1 MPAFPIV
8 DSHVHLYDP
17 ARLPYGW
24 LARVPKIN
32 RRFDLGDFDRCRGA
46 VEVDG
51 IVFAEVAVDPGRH
64 LDEAA
69 WVQALADT
77 DPRLKGMVAHVPLEK
92 GAAAAEADLER
103 LRAFPTFR
111 GVRRLIE
118 TEPADPGFCLEP
130 GFLEAVRLLPRH
142 GLTFDICVKHWQL
155 VFGLELARRCPE
167 VSFVLDHIGKPGIR
181 HGLWEPW
188 KTQMRE
194 LAELPNVVA
203 VKVSGVITEADHA
216 SWAREQVAPYVEHVI
231 ECFGFDRV
239 MYGSDW
245 TVSELTHEYPEWV
258 AILDE
263 VVAGASEGEQ
273 RRFWRENAVRTY
285 RLG

>member
-24 LARVPKIN
+24 LAKVPKIN
-32 RRFDLGDFDRCRGA
+32 RRYDLADFDRCRGP

-69 WVQALADT
+69 WVQSLADA

-92 GAAAAEADLER
+92 GAAAAGADLER
-103 LRAFPTFR
+103 LGRFATFR

-130 GFLEAVRLLPRH
+130 AFLEAVRLLPRH
-142 GLTFDICVKHWQL
+142 GLTFDVCVKHWQL

-188 KTQMRE
+188 KSQIRE
-194 LAELPNVVA
+194 LAALPNVVA
-203 VKVSGVITEADHA
+203 VKVSGVITEADHR
-216 SWAREQVAPYVEHVI
+216 SWAREEVRPYVEHVV
-231 ECFGFDRV
+231 ECFGFGRV

-263 VVAGASEGEQ
+263 ITAGASDDE
-273 RRFWRENAVRTY
+273 RRAFWRENAIRTY

>member
-1 MPAFPIV
+1 MPSFPIV

-24 LARVPKIN
+24 LAKVAKIN
-32 RRFDLGDFDRCRGA
+32 RCYDLADFDRCRGP

-64 LDEAA
+64 LEEAA
-69 WVQALADT
+69 WVQGLADA

-103 LRAFPTFR
+103 LREFPIFR

-130 GFLEAVRLLPRH
+130 AFLEAVRLLPRQ

-181 HGLWEPW
+181 QGLWEPW
-188 KTQMRE
+188 RTQIRE
-194 LAELPNVVA
+194 LAALPNVVG
-203 VKVSGVITEADHA
+203 VKVSGVVTEADHA
-216 SWAREQVAPYVEHVI
+216 RWTREQVRPYVEHVV
-231 ECFGFDRV
+231 ECFGFGRV

-245 TVSELTHEYPEWV
+245 TVSELTHDYPAWV
-258 AILDE
+258 AILDG
-263 VVAGASEGEQ
+263 VVSAASEDEQ
-273 RRFWRENAVRTY
+273 QAFWRGNAIRTY
-285 RLG
+285 RLE

>member
-1 MPAFPIV
+1 MPSFPIV

-17 ARLPYGW
+17 GHLPYGW

-32 RRFDLGDFDRCRGA
+32 RRYDLADFDRCRGP

-64 LDEAA
+64 LDEAS
-69 WVQALADT
+69 WVQGLADA
-77 DPRLKGMVAHVPLEK
+77 DPRLKGMVAHVPLER

-103 LRAFPTFR
+103 LGGIPIFR
-111 GVRRLIE
+111 GVRRLME
-118 TEPADPGFCLEP
+118 TEPADPAFCLEP
-130 GFLEAVRLLPRH
+130 AFLEAVRLLPRH
-142 GLTFDICVKHWQL
+142 GVPFDICVKHWQL

-188 KTQMRE
+188 RTQIRE
-194 LAELPNVVA
+194 LAALPNVVA
-203 VKVSGVITEADHA
+203 VKVSGVITEADHGR
-216 SWAREQVAPYVEHVI
+216 WTKEQVVPYVEHVV
-231 ECFGFDRV
+231 ECFGFGRV

-245 TVSELTHEYPEWV
+245 TVSELTHDYPEWV

-263 VVAGASEGEQ
+263 ITAGTSEDEK
-273 RRFWRENAVRTY
+273 RAFWRENAIRTY